1 MCLWE
6 WGMFCQAPPPHA
18 ILLFF
23 CRFLCCWWIEINC
36 CWWHRSTGNKNI
48 LLWVSQSS
56 DVHLSLPFLLFLL
69 LFTFFSFSYPPTF
82 FHSSLF
88 SPPLLLS
95 RAVMGLDRES
105 DVVHIETRIGKGRE
119 YCTPVCCSSK
129 TQRTPCLSFRAR
141 SRARWDLFFC
151 SDWSLKSSKA
161 E

>member
-1 MCLWE
+1 MVCVY
-6 WGMFCQAPPPHA
+6 GNGGCFAKPPAMPYYSSFA
-18 ILLFF
+18 VSFVFVELRLIAAGGTDRTLTDLQ
-23 CRFLCCWWIEINC
+23 EIKTYC
-36 CWWHRSTGNKNI
+36 YGFHRIVMSI
-48 LLWVSQSS
+48 WA
-56 DVHLSLPFLLFLL
+56 
-69 LFTFFSFSYPPTF
+69 FFSFSCPPTF

-129 TQRTPCLSFRAR
+129 THRTPCLSFRAR